1 VTERPSERDRERGTD
16 GLSAHGASWLA
27 WSLAGLTLAIFV
39 ASIPLWDLARAAH
52 VPSSW
57 GANLS
62 VGGLLGGLLFLA
74 FPLVGALI
82 ASRRP
87 KNAIGWLC
95 LSIGLLWTLSGM
107 LDYYSFYGVARPG
120 SVPFPVGMAGINN
133 WLWVPEVGL
142 LGTYLLLLFPDGK
155 LPSRRWRS
163 LTWLSGAVILVLSV
177 GVMLAP
183 DRLQNLGGRVTH
195 SS

>member
-1 VTERPSERDRERGTD
+1 
-16 GLSAHGASWLA
+16 
-27 WSLAGLTLAIFV
+27 
-39 ASIPLWDLARAAH
+39 
-52 VPSSW
+52 
-57 GANLS
+57 
-62 VGGLLGGLLFLA
+62 
-74 FPLVGALI
+74 VGALI